1 VGNVATEVATSLP
14 ISSTDPK
21 RVDAFLDT
29 SIASGPPNPA
39 LATPALR
46 AVWLSLVVKSSD
58 PDIRYDGPGAR
69 GIHVLDSTAVSF
81 SSPSSTGHA
90 YRRRVQSFAVTLRNY
105 Q

>member
-1 VGNVATEVATSLP
+1 
-14 ISSTDPK
+14 
-21 RVDAFLDT
+21 VDAFIDT

-58 PDIRYDGPGAR
+58 PDIKYDGPGAR
-69 GIHVLDSTAVSF
+69 GFQILDSTAASF
-81 SSPSSTGHA
+81 SSATGRP
-90 YRRRVQSFAVTLRNY
+90 YRRRLQTLAVSLRNF